1 MKQDSRGSRESQKS
15 RQFCRQVQRALNL
28 ALADCAIDG
37 IGDLFIYEVVPAPDC
52 GRLVVYVLLP
62 VDQPAANVMA
72 ALQREAP
79 KLRSEM
85 ASAISRKRAPEL
97 YFVPVTDGGP
107 DE

>member
-37 IGDLFIYEVVPAPDC
+37 IGDLFIDEVVPAPDC

-97 YFVPVTDGGP
+97 YFVPVTDGGS